1 MEHLLKEIAER
12 RKAAEYDAAEI
23 ETLQA
28 ELEKTPEYQRLKL
41 AKNSY
46 KDFTADTETK
56 ITEAK
61 EAALKDYKLTHKD
74 PIAGFILRDKTVY
87 TYTREAAETWAKENA
102 SFLFVF
108 DEKSLQGA
116 GQGQKQTT
124 MRSGRQGTR
133 DPTGLRPFRCT
144 WWNYQEKQQET
155 RSSKSRSSAKGRQHE
170 EDMGKGQERIA
181 AAKAP
186 RVAGDT
192 GSGYSFTCWTER
204 PGRPARSPAGPTR
217 MQQTSWRC
225 HSARYETSARD

>member
-108 DEKSLQGA
+108 DEKAFKEL
-116 GQGQKQTT
+116 
-124 MRSGRQGTR
+124 
-133 DPTGLRPFRCT
+133 
-144 WWNYQEKQQET
+144 
-155 RSSKSRSSAKGRQHE
+155 AKGKNKPPCVAVDKVPEIQLASDLSMYLVE
-170 EDMGKGQERIA
+170 LPGETAGNPIKQEPIFSEGPA
-181 AAKAP
+181 A
-186 RVAGDT
+186 
-192 GSGYSFTCWTER
+192 
-204 PGRPARSPAGPTR
+204 
-217 MQQTSWRC
+217 
-225 HSARYETSARD
+225 